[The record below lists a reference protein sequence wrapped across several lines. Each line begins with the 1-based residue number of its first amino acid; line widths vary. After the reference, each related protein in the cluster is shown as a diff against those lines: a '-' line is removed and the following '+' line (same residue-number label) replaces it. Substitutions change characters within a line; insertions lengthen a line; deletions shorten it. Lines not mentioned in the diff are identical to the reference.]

1 MRTVA
6 FVVPG
11 EPQGK
16 GRARST
22 RSGRHYTPAKTAA
35 YEGLI
40 ALAAS
45 EAMRG
50 QPLLEGPLKLRVVAV
65 FGTPKSVSKT
75 KLADMLSGV
84 VQPTRKPDTDNI
96 LKAIGDG
103 CNGVVFHDDSAIT
116 TIDAAK
122 RYGSVPCL
130 QVTIE
135 GK

>member
-1 MRTVA
+1 MRSVS

-11 EPQGK
+11 DPQGK
-16 GRARST
+16 GRHRT
-22 RSGRHYTPAKTAA
+22 GKFGTYTPAKTVA

-40 ALAAS
+40 AHMAH
-45 EAMRG
+45 EAMKG
-50 QPLLEGPLKLRVVAV
+50 QPLLEGPLKLTAVAV
-65 FGTPKSVSKT
+65 FCPPKSISKK
-75 KLADMLSGV
+75 KLEAMLSGV
-84 VQPTRKPDTDNI
+84 IQPTKKPDADNI
-96 LKAIGDG
+96 IKAIGDG

-130 QVTIE
+130 QITIE